1 MHFFKPIV
9 FIFKILYAQF
19 YKEYLIKHKKLLTNG
34 TFLMSLFKSVATF
47 GGFTL
52 LSRITGFIRDMVLA
66 KFLGAGMIADTFFVA
81 FKLPNLFRSLFAEG
95 AFTSAFVPILSQK
108 MVSEGEDSA
117 SVFASRAI
125 SVLSIV
131 LVIFVFVVEVFMDDL
146 VRLMAPGFINDP
158 EKIALATELSRITFP
173 FLLFVSIVSFQSGIL
188 NAHNKF
194 AAPAAA
200 PIILNLMMTG
210 AVFVSVPFWDSPV
223 LNLSWSVCLAGLVEI
238 AWLWWFLRRL
248 GIRLHLDFKLFQLLK
263 NADIRTLFRRI
274 GPGVLGAGVY
284 QINMMIDTILVS
296 FVGTGAISWLYY
308 ANRLQQLPLGV
319 IGAAISVALLPVLSK
334 SIKSGALSEANRT
347 QNRAVEYGALF
358 SIPSAVA
365 LIVLS
370 APLVN
375 ILFERGRFGS
385 YETEMTALAV
395 IAYSFGLPVYVLAKA
410 LTPNFFARGDTKTP
424 VKYSIVALISNVVF
438 ALLLI
443 KPLGHVGVA
452 ASTAIAAVIS
462 AGQYIYGLKKRGYW
476 SFERSLVIKLLKI
489 TFSSLVM
496 GIVLY
501 FSLQGADHIFSG
513 WLQSSFWS
521 KVGILG
527 LICILGVASFGI
539 MAKLTGVLDIS
550 ELQRLLPAKGKKH
563 DKKSGA

>member
-66 KFLGAGMIADTFFVA
+66 KFLGAGMIADAFFVA

-117 SVFASRAI
+117 SAFASRAI

-263 NADIRTLFRRI
+263 NADIRT
-274 GPGVLGAGVY
+274 
-284 QINMMIDTILVS
+284 

-501 FSLQGADHIFSG
+501 FSLQGANHIFSG